1 MKIAIGADHRGAVQK
16 KFIQETLRAKNK
28 DIEWI
33 DVGCEASEPQCEY
46 PTYAQLVCE
55 ALQSKKVDAGILL
68 CGSGVG
74 MAIAANRYKSIYAA
88 LVWNTETARL
98 SKEHDNA
105 NILVIGS
112 DFVSDEQAV
121 AMIDAWLSA
130 KFQGGRYQRRIDM
143 IDKLGGI

>member
-16 KFIQETLRAKNK
+16 KFIQEAFEIRDN
-28 DIEWI
+28 DIQWV

-46 PTYAQLVCE
+46 PKYAQLVSE
-55 ALQSKKVDAGILL
+55 ALQSKKVDAGVLL

-88 LVWNTETARL
+88 LVWNEETARL

-112 DFVSDEQAV
+112 DFVSDKQAV
-121 AMIDAWLSA
+121 VMIDTWLSA
-130 KFQGGRYQRRIDM
+130 TFQGGRYQKRIEM
-143 IDKLGGI
+143 INKLGGI